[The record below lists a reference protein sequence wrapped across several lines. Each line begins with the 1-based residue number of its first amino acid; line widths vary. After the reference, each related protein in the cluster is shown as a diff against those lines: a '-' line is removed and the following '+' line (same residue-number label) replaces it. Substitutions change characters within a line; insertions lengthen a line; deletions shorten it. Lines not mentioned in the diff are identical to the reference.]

1 MPFLT
6 KDQILSVRP
15 KVKEIEVPEWGGS
28 VFVRPVTLKEQAK
41 LADLGAKFEK
51 ASTLDRMKNGT
62 LCLIQWTVCDAEG
75 ESLFGPD
82 DVAKLL
88 DKSASAFLRLQD
100 EILALSG
107 LTTESREEL
116 EKNLLTATS
125 DRPAS

>member
-1 MPFLT
+1 MSFLT

-51 ASTLDRMKNGT
+51 SSTLDRMKNGT
-62 LCLIQWTVCDAEG
+62 LCLIQWTVCDSEG

-82 DVAKLL
+82 DVVKLL

-107 LTTESREEL
+107 LTKESREEL

-125 DRPAS
+125 DKPVS